1 MVAPSMV
8 VDTKVV
14 ATSRTDRTWD
24 RSRGAR
30 EYRETLA
37 VERALETRAID
48 EKAWAAQQV
57 REHDT
62 AVAVRETA
70 EVN

>member
-1 MVAPSMV
+1 MVAE
-8 VDTKVV
+8 
-14 ATSRTDRTWD
+14 
-24 RSRGAR
+24 AR

-62 AVAVRETA
+62 AVAVCETA